1 MITPV
6 FCLVR
11 KRIHIWLQQVIL
23 DINPRLLVKNYA
35 LSLGFKYLTASTK
48 EDFLNMYEQ
57 FTDSNNREAPMILEA
72 FTDSKD
78 ESNAVYAYRHI
89 IKECVLE
96 IKNKAKRIVKDIIK
110 R

>member
-1 MITPV
+1 
-6 FCLVR
+6 
-11 KRIHIWLQQVIL
+11 
-23 DINPRLLVKNYA
+23 
-35 LSLGFKYLTASTK
+35 
-48 EDFLNMYEQ
+48 MYEQ

>member
-1 MITPV
+1 
-6 FCLVR
+6 
-11 KRIHIWLQQVIL
+11 
-23 DINPRLLVKNYA
+23 
-35 LSLGFKYLTASTK
+35 
-48 EDFLNMYEQ
+48 
-57 FTDSNNREAPMILEA
+57 MILEA

>member
-1 MITPV
+1 MAAAGHFGYKSTT
-6 FCLVR
+6 
-11 KRIHIWLQQVIL
+11 
-23 DINPRLLVKNYA
+23 LVKNYA